1 MSHKSIRKLIEDT
14 VKNVRDDIH
23 YSYGKTT
30 DFNQSE
36 KNAFVY
42 VNTDPLNAVP
52 SYRTENYN
60 YMKQWNVQMVF
71 YKQDSEASPP
81 DEYSVI
87 LDEVDDLVDRF
98 LNRLNFFQSQS
109 DSITITI
116 TGQNSFIKATAH
128 ILTGWIVTL
137 QILAQD
143 DFNYCPEC

>member
-14 VKNVRDDIH
+14 VKNVRDDVD

-30 DFNQSE
+30 DFNQAE

-52 SYRTENYN
+52 GYRTENYN
-60 YMKQWNVQMVF
+60 YMKQWNVQMAF

-109 DSITITI
+109 DSITLSAIN
-116 TGQNSFIKATAH
+116 QNVFIKATAH
-128 ILTGWIVTL
+128 ILTGYILTF

-143 DFNYCPEC
+143 DFEYCVDC